1 MATLYL
7 FGLVASDV
15 ATNQLGWLQS
25 TDSTKLSDA
34 LNKGAA
40 TVGLVLWQSGITA
53 SDVTLVDYPED
64 YHYCRDLV
72 EQVAAVKYLGNAAG
86 AEAEELKETV
96 RLKLRALQNNPSFLK
111 VYTTV
116 SEQGVAVTHTTELS
130 DDDVTAYRKR
140 MEDPTDQGQWESM

>member
-7 FGLVASDV
+7 FGLTGTSVA
-15 ATNQLGWLQS
+15 ANQLGWLQS
-25 TDSTKLSDA
+25 TDSDKIDDA
-34 LNKGAA
+34 LDKGAA

-111 VYTTV
+111 VYTTTA
-116 SEQGVAVTHTTELS
+116 ETGVAVTHTTELT
-130 DDDVTAYRKR
+130 DTDITAYRKR
-140 MEDPTDQGQWESM
+140 LEDPTSQVDWESM